1 MGHKLA
7 VAILLLY
14 VSSASGQTPSEFE
27 AKYGKPVVAYQVS
40 ESIWMTP
47 EYIGDGQ
54 VCMMRLHPR
63 RFAPNRN
70 YVSPNLPFQELK
82 RVLNELVPL
91 KTRGAKKEPFETG
104 ATGGRMEWMSYAYE
118 NVRIRF
124 VSPIDLAPDSWK
136 TRKEYVFSVKPE
148 PETTQPKTK
157 DTAPSDN
164 DFSSSRGLSTEI
176 VTITWNGKQCA
187 GSKRIQNH

>member
-7 VAILLLY
+7 IVILLVC
-14 VSSASGQTPSEFE
+14 VSSASGQKPSEFE

-47 EYIGDGQ
+47 EYTADGK

-63 RFAPNRN
+63 RF
-70 YVSPNLPFQELK
+70 SPNVNHISPSLPFPELK

-91 KTRGAKKEPFETG
+91 KTRGAKKEPFDTG

-124 VSPIDLAPDSWK
+124 VSPFDLASDSWK
-136 TRKEYVFSVKPE
+136 MRKEYVFSVKPE
-148 PETTQPKTK
+148 PETAEPKPNDST
-157 DTAPSDN
+157 PSDN
-164 DFSSSRGLSTEI
+164 DFSSSQGLSTEI
-176 VTITWNGKQCA
+176 VTITWNGRQCA
-187 GSKRIQNH
+187 KQ